1 MADDRRIIIELKV
14 SGSSDGD
21 SKKREKESNNLV
33 DFLQKAQN
41 PLGTLE
47 KSIIN
52 EATLGK
58 TEMVNYMWQ
67 QTKALAKN
75 AIFYTVHKYYN
86 LTENYKAEQD
96 LNNTLSVI
104 SHVGE
109 AYTSILGGAIAG
121 AKAGGG
127 WGAAIGAVAGAT
139 FWIGNTA
146 IDAVKAWDQ
155 EGIQLNTMRI
165 QSGYQKARLG
175 LIDDGRGT
183 QN

>member
-104 SHVGE
+104 SH
-109 AYTSILGGAIAG
+109 
-121 AKAGGG
+121 
-127 WGAAIGAVAGAT
+127 AAIGAVAGAT

>member
-21 SKKREKESNNLV
+21 SKKREKESDKLV

-96 LNNTLSVI
+96 LNNTLSLI

-109 AYTSILGGAIAG
+109 AYTSVIGGAIAG

-139 FWIGNTA
+139 FWAGNTVINA
-146 IDAVKAWDQ
+146 MKAWDQ